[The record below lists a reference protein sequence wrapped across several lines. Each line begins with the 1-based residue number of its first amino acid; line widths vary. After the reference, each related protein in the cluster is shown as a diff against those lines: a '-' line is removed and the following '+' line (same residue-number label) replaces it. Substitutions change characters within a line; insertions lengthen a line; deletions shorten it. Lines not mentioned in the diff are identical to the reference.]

1 MSNRPRADLG
11 GGALML
17 PAAAVLGL
25 LFLLPLVWFFVVS
38 FYRVSLFQLV
48 PDMSWANYAR
58 VWSDYLGPIAFTA
71 GMAAIIAVLTTLLAF
86 VVAHLIWS
94 RGDRWGGFL
103 LGATLLTL
111 FGGYLVKIYAWRTL
125 LGREGIVNAT
135 LTGLGI
141 TDAPIDAL
149 LYSPLAV
156 VLVLISYL
164 LPFAIL
170 PIYGSL
176 RPIDPTSLEA
186 ARDLG
191 ANPWGVL
198 RDAVLPRC
206 VPALLTAFALCFL
219 VSAGDYVTPR
229 MVGGTRTM
237 MMGNFIE
244 SQFGLRM
251 NMPLGAAMTF
261 STLLTSVAVIV
272 AAGLGMR
279 TLLRAR

>member
-1 MSNRPRADLG
+1 M
-11 GGALML
+11 
-17 PAAAVLGL
+17 
-25 LFLLPLVWFFVVS
+25 
-38 FYRVSLFQLV
+38 
-48 PDMSWANYAR
+48 
-58 VWSDYLGPIAFTA
+58 
-71 GMAAIIAVLTTLLAF
+71 
-86 VVAHLIWS
+86 
-94 RGDRWGGFL
+94 
-103 LGATLLTL
+103 
-111 FGGYLVKIYAWRTL
+111 
-125 LGREGIVNAT
+125 NAT

-198 RDAVLPRC
+198 RDAVLP
-206 VPALLTAFALCFL
+206 
-219 VSAGDYVTPR
+219 GDYVTPR